1 MLFWQT
7 THTNFFP
14 DNGWLY
20 HSLNRGQK
28 VLIGTI
34 RTVGAISIYRI
45 RWQNASQIELFHLSF
60 CGFCWTNVW
69 QPKDLASI
77 YPQPIF
83 GWLECA
89 LFASLLPFLRLCLF
103 IYLLLKKIFSTPAK
117 ISFKLVKCRSLFKVF
132 RADDA
137 LVMVSN
143 VWMRVERKA
152 WNKKCSILNYRL
164 KRLNIQFSYPSFI
177 LS

>member
-1 MLFWQT
+1 MLFWLT
-7 THTNFFP
+7 TQTNFFLL

-20 HSLNRGQK
+20 HSANREQK

-34 RTVGAISIYRI
+34 RTVCAISIYR
-45 RWQNASQIELFHLSF
+45 NASQIELFHLSF

-69 QPKDLASI
+69 QPKDLGSI

-103 IYLLLKKIFSTPAK
+103 IYLLLKKIFSTLAK

-132 RADDA
+132 RADDT

-143 VWMRVERKA
+143 VGKRVERKA
-152 WNKKCSILNYRL
+152 WNKKGSILNYRL
-164 KRLNIQFSYPSFI
+164 KRLNI
-177 LS
+177 